1 MLIYFLQ
8 IKDQMLKDK
17 CTEAA
22 SDSARLLFF
31 KVICLAWPKFLS
43 KPVKSS
49 IFSKPPP
56 PQDIICRILVRYFV
70 TVFFDNFLFAQIKGG
85 LSARIT

>member
-49 IFSKPPP
+49 IFSKNP

-70 TVFFDNFLFAQIKGG
+70 TVSFDNFLFAQIKGG